1 LTQCST
7 LCGRM
12 QLLTRLLC
20 YWCVRARLRAYP
32 LYQAREYCCCR
43 YRILRECAWL
53 RMHAWLYAAAHV
65 YVGCILHVAL
75 SAPPPPPQGC
85 TCFVILIAFRRNL
98 AVSIV
103 PREYAIDMRRE
114 FDTRRR
120 SLMLQYYT
128 AHVGRSVR
136 ARAYTSRQPSAS
148 QQHSPRTLLVDGGRN
163 ANTCRTLPRHP
174 AAAPMTPPSTS
185 RRVSRESQI
194 ARPRRSRVHL
204 RRLARPRRPRSLQV
218 G

>member
-1 LTQCST
+1 MHPLT
-7 LCGRM
+7 
-12 QLLTRLLC
+12 LLTALLLVC
-20 YWCVRARLRAYP
+20 ARLRASL
-32 LYQAREYCCCR
+32 LYQARECCCCR
-43 YRILRECAWL
+43 DRILRECACV

-103 PREYAIDMRRE
+103 PREYAIDIRRE
-114 FDTRRR
+114 FDIRRR
-120 SLMLQYYT
+120 SRVLQYYT
-128 AHVGRSVR
+128 AQVGRSVR
-136 ARAYTSRQPSAS
+136 ARAYTSWQPSAPP
-148 QQHSPRTLLVDGGRN
+148 QHSPSTLLEDGGRN

-194 ARPRRSRVHL
+194 ARPRRSRLHL
-204 RRLARPRRPRSLQV
+204 RQLAHPRRPPSLRV